1 MAFLLD
7 TGILLRLI
15 NGDDE
20 SHNVVRRAVDLQIS
34 RAEDLWITTQNIAE
48 LWNVATRPVANNGL
62 ARPPAAVAKSYDETI
77 RPVCGV
83 LPEAETHPDVFT
95 TLLKHYE
102 IVGKQVHD
110 ARLVA
115 SMLTWQINSILTL
128 NERNFRR
135 YEPEGIVICTP
146 SSIADPSQ

>member
-1 MAFLLD
+1 MACLLD

-15 NGDDE
+15 DADDPL
-20 SHNVVRRAVDLQIS
+20 HLITRQAVDILIG
-34 RAEDLWITTQNIAE
+34 RGEELWITTQNIAE

-62 ARPPAAVAKSYDETI
+62 ALPTNEVAKLYDETI
-77 RPVCGV
+77 APACGV
-83 LPEAETHPDVFT
+83 LIDADSHPDVFT
-95 TLLKHYE
+95 RLLKQYT

-115 SMLTWQINSILTL
+115 SMLTWQIDRILTL

-135 YEPEGIVICTP
+135 YEPGGITVITP
-146 SSIADPSQ
+146 SSIVKPS